1 MSLITDIRA
10 VSENAVE
17 QLAAR
22 FSDLPRPLL
31 AAIGA
36 GDMAVERLADLRE
49 SLSDS
54 IGERVSGTSLDV
66 TDVRSAATDLGSK
79 VSDLPSK
86 AQKVASDVAG
96 SIESFA
102 AEAPGKA
109 QELISTLPEKL
120 AELQAAAQSLSPDA
134 VKETLEAYTQLAG
147 MIYGNLADRGGKT
160 WSKVTATGLHPGAV
174 VEAVAAKAR
183 PAKPAAKAPAAAP
196 ATKAPAAP
204 AASAPTATKAPRA
217 KATPVA
223 TTVSAPQ
230 PRAPRVAAPKAAPAK
245 PVASKSAAA
254 KPAAPKAAKPA
265 TRKRVVKPAGTATP
279 DPDRRHADHRELN
292 RSDRTPAGH
301 RFGGGRPLS
310 CPSHDGRAAAGRR
323 YSRTHERHRSHGS
336 RQRRDRRHHLAARD
350 RWGDPR
356 RVRRG

>member
-54 IGERVSGTSLDV
+54 IGERVSSPSLDV

-86 AQKVASDVAG
+86 AQKVAADVAG

-134 VKETLEAYTQLAG
+134 VRETLEAYTQLAG

-160 WSKVTATGLHPGAV
+160 WSKVTATGIHPGAV
-174 VEAVAAKAR
+174 VDAVAAKAR
-183 PAKPAAKAPAAAP
+183 PSKPAATTPAPKATTFKAPAP
-196 ATKAPAAP
+196 
-204 AASAPTATKAPRA
+204 KAPRA
-217 KATPVA
+217 KAAPVA
-223 TTVSAPQ
+223 TTMTGPK
-230 PRAPRVAAPKAAPAK
+230 PRAPRAAAPTVAAKPAAPA
-245 PVASKSAAA
+245 AT

-265 TRKRVVKPAGTATP
+265 ARKRVVKPAGTAQGTP
-279 DPDRRHADHRELN
+279 IVV
-292 RSDRTPAGH
+292 TPI
-301 RFGGGRPLS
+301 
-310 CPSHDGRAAAGRR
+310 
-323 YSRTHERHRSHGS
+323 TEN
-336 RQRRDRRHHLAARD
+336 
-350 RWGDPR
+350 
-356 RVRRG
+356 

>member
-196 ATKAPAAP
+196 ATKAPAA
-204 AASAPTATKAPRA
+204 SAPTATKAPRA

-223 TTVSAPQ
+223 TTVSAPK

-254 KPAAPKAAKPA
+254 EPAAPKAAKPA
-265 TRKRVVKPAGTATP
+265 TRKRVVKPAGTATQ
-279 DPDRRHADHRELN
+279 
-292 RSDRTPAGH
+292 TPIVVT
-301 RFGGGRPLS
+301 PI
-310 CPSHDGRAAAGRR
+310 
-323 YSRTHERHRSHGS
+323 TEN
-336 RQRRDRRHHLAARD
+336 
-350 RWGDPR
+350 
-356 RVRRG
+356 

>member
-54 IGERVSGTSLDV
+54 IGERVSSPSLDV
-66 TDVRSAATDLGSK
+66 TDVRSAAADLGSK

-86 AQKVASDVAG
+86 AQKVAADVAG

-134 VKETLEAYTQLAG
+134 VRETLEAYTQLAG

-160 WSKVTATGLHPGAV
+160 WSKVTATGIHPGAV
-174 VEAVAAKAR
+174 VDAVAAKAR
-183 PAKPAAKAPAAAP
+183 PSKPAATTPAPKATTFKAPAP
-196 ATKAPAAP
+196 
-204 AASAPTATKAPRA
+204 KAPRA
-217 KATPVA
+217 KAAPVA
-223 TTVSAPQ
+223 TTMTGPK
-230 PRAPRVAAPKAAPAK
+230 PRAPRAAAPTVAAKPAAPA
-245 PVASKSAAA
+245 AT

-265 TRKRVVKPAGTATP
+265 ARKRVVKPAGTAQGTP
-279 DPDRRHADHRELN
+279 IVV
-292 RSDRTPAGH
+292 TPI
-301 RFGGGRPLS
+301 
-310 CPSHDGRAAAGRR
+310 
-323 YSRTHERHRSHGS
+323 TEN
-336 RQRRDRRHHLAARD
+336 
-350 RWGDPR
+350 
-356 RVRRG
+356 